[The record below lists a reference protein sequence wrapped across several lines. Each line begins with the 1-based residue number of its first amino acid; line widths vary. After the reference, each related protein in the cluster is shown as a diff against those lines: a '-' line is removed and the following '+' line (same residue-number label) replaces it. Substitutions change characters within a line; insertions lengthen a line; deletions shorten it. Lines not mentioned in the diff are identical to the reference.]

1 MGTYTPRCVM
11 SFERSTFNRTQQL
24 ILAFF
29 VFAWLALIVIV
40 RVAPL
45 KSMSR
50 SCHLPGS
57 GERKLPTLPFL
68 VAISAFLVLLGVGV
82 VRRWRWTF
90 WLILV
95 AFLIGGV
102 VRVPVSIVQLEGV
115 LAADFPGWYVLVQAL
130 IGVVEVLIGVL
141 MLVGYRREGVWG

>member
-1 MGTYTPRCVM
+1 M

-50 SCHLPGS
+50 SCTFLAVVSVEYCPLSPSWLPS
-57 GERKLPTLPFL
+57 PPSL
-68 VAISAFLVLLGVGV
+68 S
-82 VRRWRWTF
+82 
-90 WLILV
+90 
-95 AFLIGGV
+95 
-102 VRVPVSIVQLEGV
+102 
-115 LAADFPGWYVLVQAL
+115 Y
-130 IGVVEVLIGVL
+130 
-141 MLVGYRREGVWG
+141 WG

>member
-1 MGTYTPRCVM
+1 M

-50 SCHLPGS
+50 SCTFLAVVSADHCPLSPSWLPS
-57 GERKLPTLPFL
+57 PPSLC
-68 VAISAFLVLLGVGV
+68 
-82 VRRWRWTF
+82 
-90 WLILV
+90 
-95 AFLIGGV
+95 
-102 VRVPVSIVQLEGV
+102 
-115 LAADFPGWYVLVQAL
+115 Y
-130 IGVVEVLIGVL
+130 
-141 MLVGYRREGVWG
+141 WG